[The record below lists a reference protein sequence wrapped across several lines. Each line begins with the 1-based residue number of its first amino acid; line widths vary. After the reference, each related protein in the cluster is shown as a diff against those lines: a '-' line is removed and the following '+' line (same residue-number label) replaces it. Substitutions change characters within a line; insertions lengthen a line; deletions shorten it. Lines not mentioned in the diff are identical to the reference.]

1 MFRIILLPE
10 AQGMML
16 LLAPRCETAVA
27 GGDVKA
33 VEGLL
38 RPWTSLNFAVRIA
51 RSVGAKNVAYL
62 LLIGVD
68 SKEPVLREIHA
79 VDSDPQVHRGISF
92 GLRKDEFSLVS
103 WHSYCS
109 CQDECKEPKN
119 FHCCLT
125 VSCEQ
130 YCRCCEYLNPFI
142 VITSA
147 HCTQPLLCLV
157 TPMTVPLLQPFVK
170 MMKCIPKTVSFQ
182 YMQHQR

>member
-38 RPWTSLNFAVRIA
+38 RPWTGLNFAVRIA

-68 SKEPVLREIHA
+68 SEEPVLGESHA
-79 VDSDPQVHRGISF
+79 VDFRPKIHRGASF
-92 GLRKDEFSLVS
+92 GLRRD
-103 WHSYCS
+103 
-109 CQDECKEPKN
+109 
-119 FHCCLT
+119 
-125 VSCEQ
+125 
-130 YCRCCEYLNPFI
+130 
-142 VITSA
+142 
-147 HCTQPLLCLV
+147 
-157 TPMTVPLLQPFVK
+157 
-170 MMKCIPKTVSFQ
+170 
-182 YMQHQR
+182 

>member
-92 GLRKDEFSLVS
+92 GLRKD
-103 WHSYCS
+103 
-109 CQDECKEPKN
+109 
-119 FHCCLT
+119 
-125 VSCEQ
+125 
-130 YCRCCEYLNPFI
+130 
-142 VITSA
+142 
-147 HCTQPLLCLV
+147 
-157 TPMTVPLLQPFVK
+157 
-170 MMKCIPKTVSFQ
+170 
-182 YMQHQR
+182 

>member
-79 VDSDPQVHRGISF
+79 VDSDPQVHRGTSF
-92 GLRKDEFSLVS
+92 GLRKYEFSLVS

-125 VSCEQ
+125 VLCKQ
-130 YCRCCEYLNPFI
+130 Y
-142 VITSA
+142 
-147 HCTQPLLCLV
+147 LLSML
-157 TPMTVPLLQPFVK
+157 
-170 MMKCIPKTVSFQ
+170 
-182 YMQHQR
+182 